1 VVVSA
6 VYAFILNSRHPG
18 LGERAGSIIADE

>member
-1 VVVSA
+1 VI
-6 VYAFILNSRHPG
+6 YAMVLSRRDPG